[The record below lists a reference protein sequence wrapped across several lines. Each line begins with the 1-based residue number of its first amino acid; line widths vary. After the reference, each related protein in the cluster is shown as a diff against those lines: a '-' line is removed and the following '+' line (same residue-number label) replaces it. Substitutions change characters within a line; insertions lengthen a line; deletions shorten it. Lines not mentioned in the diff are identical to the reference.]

1 MNHQI
6 LICSV
11 WIACALGAGTVQAQK
26 LTPGLWEHQSTVKS
40 GSGQMEAGMAEM
52 KAELARMPPEQ
63 RKQMEQAMAA
73 QGVSMGAGPG
83 AGTSMRI
90 CLSPEQ
96 AARDEMPMSDDK
108 CKTTRQSRSGNT
120 FKFAME
126 CAGPPKSS
134 GEGEFT
140 MVNPKETTGK
150 MKFVTATRSGPPE
163 TMEMQQRG
171 RWISADCGLLKPLR

>member
-1 MNHQI
+1 MSHRF
-6 LICSV
+6 LICSLLV
-11 WIACALGAGTVQAQK
+11 ASGLCTGAAQAQK
-26 LTPGLWEHQSTVKS
+26 LAPGLWEHQSTMKS
-40 GSGQMEAGMAEM
+40 GSGQLEAGMAEM

-171 RWISADCGLLKPLR
+171 RWISADCGALKPKR